1 MTGIQTFIISSGRPM
16 NVPKMNAF
24 LGTMQAMWCVPADE
38 VGDYKRAGAQFC
50 APTGSLMGSRNWAI
64 ETAQADGAHC
74 LQLSD
79 DLKTL
84 RFTEGKDNKLRRNIT
99 LTWAMHYMKAAMEKE
114 KVQLAGVAPTDNAF
128 FYNQPTSSKLFI
140 VGDMIL
146 IGATSTPRFDEGL
159 TLKEDYDFTCQHLA
173 AYGAV
178 VRCNGILASF
188 QHRTNRGGAVADR
201 SPTREQENI
210 AYLKRKWPG
219 HIFDNPR
226 RDNEVLLKWK

>member
-1 MTGIQTFIISSGRPM
+1 M
-16 NVPKMNAF
+16 NVPKMRYF
-24 LGTMQAMWCVPADE
+24 TDTMPRVMWCVPDDE

-50 APTGSLMGSRNWAI
+50 APTGGLIDSRNWAI
-64 ETAQADGAHC
+64 EAAQADGAHC

-79 DLKTL
+79 DLKSL
-84 RFTEGKDNKLRRNIT
+84 RFTTGKDNKKRQEISLGG
-99 LTWAMHYMKAAMEKE
+99 AASYMRTQMEE
-114 KVQLAGVAPTDNAF
+114 AGVQLAGVAPTDNAF
-128 FYNQPTSSKLFI
+128 FYNQPISSKLFI

-146 IGATSTPRFDEGL
+146 IGPTSTPRFDPVL

-173 AYGAV
+173 TYGAV
-178 VRCNGILASF
+178 ARCNGILASF
-188 QHRTNRGGAVADR
+188 QHRTNRGGAVAYR

-226 RDNEVLLKWK
+226 RENEVLLKWK